1 MSKDFNITTRK
12 SQSVK
17 DADNIIKEIQA
28 EEKADDKK
36 RINLDMPSYLFDM
49 MEKKLKSKGFSM
61 KGYVVSLIRK
71 DLGDE

>member
-1 MSKDFNITTRK
+1 MSKDFKITTRK

-17 DADNIIKEIQA
+17 EADNIIKEIQA

-49 MEKKLKSKGFSM
+49 MNKKIKSKGFTM
-61 KGYVVSLIRK
+61 KGYLVSLVRK

>member
-49 MEKKLKSKGFSM
+49 MEKS
-61 KGYVVSLIRK
+61 
-71 DLGDE
+71 